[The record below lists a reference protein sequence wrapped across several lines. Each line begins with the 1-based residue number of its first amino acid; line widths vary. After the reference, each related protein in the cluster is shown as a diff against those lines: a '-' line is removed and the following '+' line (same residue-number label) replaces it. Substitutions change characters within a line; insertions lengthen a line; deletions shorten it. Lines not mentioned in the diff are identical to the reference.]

1 MQIIVNGQC
10 REHEPASLAELWR
23 TAMRDADV
31 QLDTEIEP
39 RGYAIALNG
48 AVVRRDAWA
57 RTPINE
63 GDRIE
68 IVRAVQGG

>member
-1 MQIIVNGQC
+1 MQIIVNGEP
-10 REHEPASLAELWR
+10 RETAPANLAELWR
-23 TAMRDADV
+23 AETREGPGDTASREA
-31 QLDTEIEP
+31 

-48 AVVRRDAWA
+48 AVVRRDAWV
-57 RTPINE
+57 RTPIND